1 MPPDITTKPDSVNSL
16 WFRKKMK
23 RLPSLQPPGSS
34 FLVFCLFLF
43 MISFPVLLLSG
54 QEIPVRLDYPSFPG
68 DFYASG
74 NVSFPPGGLPSEYNV
89 IVKTAESAREI
100 PSGVK
105 ILKLWPDG
113 SIQSAEIT
121 FPANSKIKEEYVLAY
136 GNEIKR
142 KKSFTEAAVLP
153 AVSFFIGGAP
163 KRTEKVDMDV
173 GQINV
178 RVDKSP
184 NLYYYWHLLP
194 IILLI
199 YFTCYRSRKTKKTL

>member
-1 MPPDITTKPDSVNSL
+1 
-16 WFRKKMK
+16 
-23 RLPSLQPPGSS
+23 
-34 FLVFCLFLF
+34 

-74 NVSFPPGGLPSEYNV
+74 NVSFPPGGLPSEHNV
-89 IVKTAESAREI
+89 IIKTAESSREI

-105 ILKLWPDG
+105 ISKRWPDG
-113 SIQSAEIT
+113 SVQSAEIT
-121 FPANSKIKEEYVLAY
+121 FPANSKTKEEYVLAY
-136 GNEIKR
+136 GADVAR
-142 KKSFTEAAVLP
+142 KKSFTETAVLP
-153 AVSFFIGGAP
+153 AVSFSVGGAP
-163 KRTEKVDMDV
+163 KRTEKLDMAV

-184 NLYYYWHLLP
+184 DLYYYWHLLP

-199 YFTCYRSRKTKKTL
+199 YFTCYRSRKTNNP